1 MMSRVALSLSVFLP
15 DYGKSIS
22 LSEPQFLCKYFL
34 TPKYLREGGS
44 RHPFLLSSQLC
55 SIQKLSCIEPQNPP
69 VIWQVSLVGV
79 TWRGCL
85 PI

>member
-22 LSEPQFLCKYFL
+22 LSEPQFPCKYFL
-34 TPKYLREGGS
+34 TPKYLRVGGS
-44 RHPFLLSSQLC
+44 RHPFLLSSQLR
-55 SIQKLSCIEPQNPP
+55 SIQKLSCIEPQ
-69 VIWQVSLVGV
+69 SLPCHLAGF

-85 PI
+85 PP